1 MTPDE
6 LRQRWAKRS
15 GEFSPDY
22 YAHYG
27 PDENSEAIRRYVDRT
42 SDSEVD
48 LSVLELGCS
57 SGRHL
62 AHLHNH
68 GYRNLHGI
76 DVNEEATTVMRQA
89 YPDLAAAGTFYIDAI
104 ENVVSEFDDDAFDVV
119 YSVETLQHI
128 HPDNEWVFDEL
139 ARITA
144 DHLLTVEIEG
154 DVDVNS
160 DESQETN
167 SERREADAETPE
179 VNYVDDAVPL
189 YYRRWSRIFS
199 ARGFT
204 ETASKRLGNDTL
216 RLFRRSDDAR

>member
-6 LRQRWAKRS
+6 LRQRWAERS

-27 PDENSEAIRRYVDRT
+27 PDETSEAIRRHIERT
-42 SDSEVD
+42 VDSE
-48 LSVLELGCS
+48 SEPSILELGCS

-62 AHLHNH
+62 AHLHDN

-76 DVNEEATTVMRQA
+76 DVNEEAMTVMRQA
-89 YPDLAAAGTFYIDAI
+89 YPELAAAGTFYIDAI
-104 ENVVSEFDDDAFDVV
+104 ESVVSAFDDDAFDVV

-139 ARITA
+139 ARVAA
-144 DHLLTVEIEG
+144 DCLLTVEIEG
-154 DVDVNS
+154 D
-160 DESQETN
+160 
-167 SERREADAETPE
+167 ADAETPE

-189 YYRRWSRIFS
+189 YHRRWSRIFS

-204 ETASKRLGNDTL
+204 ETASERLDNDTL
-216 RLFRRSDDAR
+216 RLFRRSADVR